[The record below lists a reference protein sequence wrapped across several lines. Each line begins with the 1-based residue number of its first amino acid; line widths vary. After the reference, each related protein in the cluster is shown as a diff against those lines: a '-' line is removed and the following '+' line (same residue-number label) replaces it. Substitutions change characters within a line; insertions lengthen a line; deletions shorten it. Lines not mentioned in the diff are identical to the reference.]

1 MKTVRQ
7 VLLAAVA
14 LALAGDVFGADAV
27 SCVRAS
33 DHPLVTWRSN
43 SADPVRIYF
52 KASNAKAES
61 YVEAVRT
68 GAITWALLPKPAATT
83 ETIAVRIATLSDGKV
98 VEHSRQT
105 LKVHEACAAQTLTPE
120 QQRAASSI
128 VVGATAESTIVPIG
142 FVCDGIAANIS
153 ASGVMTARNA
163 CSELA
168 AQMAQTGESAS
179 TETKTR
185 QSGDETGVTS
195 HVARPPRRGPVSSP
209 PITPRRPRP
218 VSPSTP

>member
-7 VLLAAVA
+7 VFLAAFA
-14 LALAGDVFGADAV
+14 LALAGEVFGAGAIV
-27 SCVRAS
+27 CVRPT
-33 DHPLVTWRSN
+33 DHPLVTARLN
-43 SADPVRIYF
+43 SADAVRVYF

-61 YVEAVRT
+61 YVEAVRS

-83 ETIAVRIATLSDGKV
+83 ETIAVRIATLVNGKS
-98 VEHSRQT
+98 VEHARHT
-105 LKVHEACAAQTLTPE
+105 LKIDEACAAQTLTPE

-128 VVGATAESTIVPIG
+128 VVGATGESTIVPIG

-168 AQMAQTGESAS
+168 AQMAQSGEGAS
-179 TETKTR
+179 TESKTR

-209 PITPRRPRP
+209 PVTPRRPRP